1 MQLKIDDLLHMPDID
16 NVKIKF
22 NQPSQEEDPVDDQ
35 VILERESWWK
45 ETLQSRKFG
54 YNAN

>member
-1 MQLKIDDLLHMPDID
+1 MNIIGITGNSGSGKSTVSKMINENYNAKMDD
-16 NVKIKF
+16 
-22 NQPSQEEDPVDDQ
+22 S